1 MSEKLPPG
9 LPKIAYVD
17 VGERRGDRVIVKIDR
32 DLGKFWTVPEAAYL
46 RDDFTFDL
54 KEHKP

>member
-1 MSEKLPPG
+1 MAEKLPPG

-17 VGERRGDRVIVKIDR
+17 VGDERGGRIVVKVDL
-32 DLGKFWTVPEAAYL
+32 DLGKFWTVPKSAYL
-46 RDDFTFDL
+46 RGDYTFDL